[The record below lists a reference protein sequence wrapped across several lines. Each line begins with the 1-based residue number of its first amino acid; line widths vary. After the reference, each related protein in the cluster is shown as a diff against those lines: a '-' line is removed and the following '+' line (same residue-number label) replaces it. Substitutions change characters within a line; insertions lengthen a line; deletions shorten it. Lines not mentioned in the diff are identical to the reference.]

1 LNHKSSPQTVTKTVI
16 AAAGRGTR
24 FLPVVKAYPKE
35 LVPLIS
41 KPNIQYLIEEAIGAG
56 ITEIA
61 IVHRLGENS
70 IEKYFSPDPELEKYL
85 TETNKLDYLDSLKNI
100 WSQAKLTFIPQP
112 TNLPYGTGSPLLA
125 AKNFIGDDPFVYMY
139 GDDLTIEPKTGQF
152 LARMLQTFD
161 QYHPDEIIA
170 VKDVGPKEISRYAS
184 AQYMDDP
191 NYPHR
196 ISAMLEKL
204 PADQAPSTF
213 AQGGRFVVT
222 PKVFDLLEHQSL
234 SRNGELWFSD
244 ASNQLAKTG
253 VVLTQAFEGVEDW
266 LTTGDPLRWLIAN
279 ITLALNDPNLKDN
292 LTEFIKKLV

>member
-1 LNHKSSPQTVTKTVI
+1 MTITKAVI

-100 WSQAKLTFIPQP
+100 WSQTKLTFIPQP
-112 TNLPYGTGSPLLA
+112 INLPYGNGSPILA
-125 AKNFIGDDPFVYMY
+125 AKNFIGTDNFVYMF
-139 GDDLTIEPKTGQF
+139 GDDLTVEPTPGQF
-152 LARMLQTFD
+152 LSKMMATFD
-161 QYHPDEIIA
+161 QYSPASVIA
-170 VKDVGPKEISRYAS
+170 VKDVGSEEISRYGS

-213 AQGGRFVVT
+213 AQGGRFVLNNKIISV
-222 PKVFDLLEHQSL
+222 LENQPTGQG
-234 SRNGELWFSD
+234 NELWLAD
-244 ASNQLAKTG
+244 AQNYLAKND
-253 VVLTQAFEGVEDW
+253 VVLTQAFEGSEDW

-279 ITLALNDPNLKDN
+279 ITLALNDPHLKDG
-292 LTEFIKKLV
+292 LIESIKKLT

>member
-1 LNHKSSPQTVTKTVI
+1 MTITKAVI

-56 ITEIA
+56 VTQIV

-85 TETNKLDYLDSLKNI
+85 TDTNKLEYLDSLKSI
-100 WSQAKLTFIPQP
+100 WDKAKLTFIPQP
-112 TNLPYGTGSPLLA
+112 TNLPYGNGSPVLA
-125 AKNFIGDDPFVYMY
+125 AKNFIGTNDFVYKF
-139 GDDLTIEPKTGQF
+139 GDDLSLEPIPGQF
-152 LARMLQTFD
+152 LSKMINTFN
-161 QYHPDEIIA
+161 QYSPASVIA
-170 VKDVGPKEISRYAS
+170 VKDVGLEEISRYGS

-213 AQGGRFVVT
+213 AQGGRFVISNKIISV
-222 PKVFDLLEHQSL
+222 LENQPTGQG
-234 SRNGELWFSD
+234 NELWLAD
-244 ASNQLAKTG
+244 AQNYLAKND
-253 VVLTQAFEGVEDW
+253 VVLTQAFEADADW

-279 ITLALNDPNLKDN
+279 ITLALNDPKYHDD
-292 LTEFIKKLV
+292 LTKFIKNIK